1 MQTDDA
7 PPKVAI
13 LQAQIQ
19 ALSDLYNRI
28 PTIRH
33 IPPVLLKPSPI
44 TPTLRAEFH
53 QLKEIGDT
61 IRSDPVQEAL
71 RTARESLRLDA
82 TELNSN
88 PRRESRKRRYVPANH
103 PTRHSSLYFLPRFFL
118 FCTLPIIDDLHHRSL
133 PSRMLLSNA
142 GARHSSLW
150 WRRIVIR

>member
-1 MQTDDA
+1 MQT
-7 PPKVAI
+7 PPKVAV

-28 PTIRH
+28 PTLRH

-71 RTARESLRLDA
+71 RTARESLGLDA

-88 PRRESRKRRYVPANH
+88 PRRESRKRRCVSANH
-103 PTRHSSLYFLPRFFL
+103 PTRHSSLYLLPH
-118 FCTLPIIDDLHHRSL
+118 P
-133 PSRMLLSNA
+133 
-142 GARHSSLW
+142 
-150 WRRIVIR
+150 